1 MSQEYCWERFT
12 KTGNVFDYL
21 NYILLAKEE
30 ISTAYVNENALS
42 LIESKEGELCV
53 DSISCN
59 GNGAFSHT
67 DW

>member
-53 DSISCN
+53 DSIS
-59 GNGAFSHT
+59 
-67 DW
+67 